1 MSEMRTLLWKISLA
15 VVLFASCNRHAALSD
30 DVLADSIT
38 TVLSTQTPEV
48 VVMTLK
54 RQSFYHDVVSNGK
67 LVAHDY
73 ADVYFPSTDL
83 IAEINV
89 RNGMHVRKGQ
99 PLARLDL
106 FKLNNTLERNRAALS
121 QAELDL
127 QDVLIGQGYNI
138 KDLSSVPDDILLLAQ
153 VRSGYAKAKADLQLI
168 QREIEL
174 ATLVAPY
181 DGVVANLDAKA
192 HNMSKT
198 DEPLCR
204 IIANGMMEVEFTVL
218 ENELALMKVGDKVK
232 VTSFANG
239 QIHQGQITE
248 INPLVDK
255 NGLVKVKATVMG
267 RDGLVDG
274 MNVKVSVR
282 REVKDQFVVP
292 KTAVVLRSGRQVV
305 FDYRDGQARWNYV
318 TTGFENL
325 TEYTITE
332 GLTEGMQV
340 IVAGNV
346 SLAHGTFVTLKNDSL

>member
-1 MSEMRTLLWKISLA
+1 
-15 VVLFASCNRHAALSD
+15 
-30 DVLADSIT
+30 
-38 TVLSTQTPEV
+38 
-48 VVMTLK
+48 
-54 RQSFYHDVVSNGK
+54 
-67 LVAHDY
+67 
-73 ADVYFPSTDL
+73 
-83 IAEINV
+83 
-89 RNGMHVRKGQ
+89 MHVRKGQ

-346 SLAHGTFVTLKNDSL
+346 SLAHETFVTLKNDSL

>member
-248 INPLVDK
+248 INPL
-255 NGLVKVKATVMG
+255 
-267 RDGLVDG
+267 DG

-346 SLAHGTFVTLKNDSL
+346 SLAHETFVTLKNDSL